1 MAPTPET
8 AGKVGLREMTGTSQW
23 VTGFRANPG
32 RLGACVS
39 EKSRKV
45 ISLSGTAEGQ
55 WEGTASQ
62 PTVWSPDI
70 ITVFCSY
77 IVDNNKVVNWKTRG
91 LECLVT
97 TWWSSVVL
105 QC

>member
-8 AGKVGLREMTGTSQW
+8 AGKVGLRGMT
-23 VTGFRANPG
+23 G
-32 RLGACVS
+32 RLGAYVS
-39 EKSRKV
+39 EKSRKA

-77 IVDNNKVVNWKTRG
+77 IVHYNKIVNCKTRG